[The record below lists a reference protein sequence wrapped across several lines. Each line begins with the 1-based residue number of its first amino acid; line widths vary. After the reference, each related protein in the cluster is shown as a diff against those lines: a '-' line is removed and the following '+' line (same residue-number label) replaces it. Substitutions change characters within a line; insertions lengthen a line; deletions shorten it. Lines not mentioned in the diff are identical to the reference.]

1 MEIGMFNTQ
10 QFGKY
15 VAEKRKSLDMTQ
27 SALADMLN
35 VTRQAV
41 SRYEIGD
48 SFPDITILVSMA
60 EIFGITLDEL
70 ILSGG
75 ATMKETKILGD
86 AARGVITDG
95 GNIDDIVGI
104 APLLRPSVLSKLAER
119 YSAEGIDISS
129 LVTLSEF
136 LGGSTVA
143 DLMEKVNYENIDE
156 DILSRFLPILD
167 NASKY
172 AVFEKILEGKLS
184 YQFIKKLLPYTP
196 HLMCHMEAAV
206 IDGALPADVLKYIG
220 EFVSNNA

>member
-1 MEIGMFNTQ
+1 MFNTQ
-10 QFGKY
+10 KFGKF

-41 SRYEIGD
+41 SRYELGD
-48 SFPDITILVSMA
+48 SFPDVTILVTIA

-75 ATMKETKILGD
+75 ATMNETQILGD

-95 GNIDDIVGI
+95 GTFDDIVGI

-156 DILSRFLPILD
+156 NVLSKFLPILD
-167 NASKY
+167 DASKN
-172 AVFEKILEGKLS
+172 AIFEKILEGKLS
-184 YQFIKKLLPYTP
+184 YQFTKELLRYTP
-196 HLMCHMEAAV
+196 HLMSHMEAAV
-206 IDGALPADVLKYIG
+206 IDGALPPDVLKYIH
-220 EFVSNNA
+220 EFVFNNL